1 MKKHHFIPFIF
12 VALAACS
19 DSNTEKTS
27 TSSIDSTN
35 HETTSPEA
43 GSTVQHV
50 NWEIGDVS
58 NVNKI
63 LEIYRQWD
71 AKQPI
76 VSTEYFADTIRVN
89 IPEVRKEIVVP
100 NNEITKKLAENRE
113 MYKGTSNDILSSV
126 SLHDK
131 VSGED
136 WVMVT
141 AYAKWVEADGKK
153 DSVLYHDDWRLI
165 NGKVD
170 KLISFYKLPPKG
182 FQKDT
187 TAR

>member
-1 MKKHHFIPFIF
+1 MKKHHLIPFVF
-12 VALAACS
+12 VFFVACS
-19 DSNTEKTS
+19 DNNKETSS
-27 TSSIDSTN
+27 TSDGDTSKM
-35 HETTSPEA
+35 ETAMPV
-43 GSTVQHV
+43 GTVKHV
-50 NWEIGDVS
+50 NWELGNVS

-63 LEIYRQWD
+63 LEMYKMWD
-71 AKQPI
+71 EKTPFL
-76 VSTEYFADTIRVN
+76 TTDYFADTVWLN
-89 IPEVRKEIVVP
+89 IPEVRKEFVVP
-100 NNEITKKLAENRE
+100 NNQITKRLAENRAQ
-113 MYKGTSNDILSSV
+113 YKGTSNDILSSV

-131 VSGED
+131 VTGED

-141 AYAKWVEADGKK
+141 AYSKWVELDGKR
-153 DSVLYHDDWRLI
+153 DSVLYHDDWRLV

>member
-1 MKKHHFIPFIF
+1 MKKHPFIPFILIVF
-12 VALAACS
+12 AACS
-19 DSNTEKTS
+19 GNSTEQS
-27 TSSIDSTN
+27 PTSSVDTAGQ
-35 HETTSPEA
+35 ETTTPQTE
-43 GSTVQHV
+43 STVKHV
-50 NWEIGDVS
+50 NWELGDVS

-63 LEIYRQWD
+63 MEIYRLWD
-71 AKQPI
+71 EKKPI
-76 VSTEYFADTIRVN
+76 VSTDYFADTIRIN
-89 IPEVRKEIVVP
+89 IPEVRKEIVVA
-100 NNEITKKLAENRE
+100 NNEITKKLAENRA

-153 DSVLYHDDWRLI
+153 DSVLYHDDWRFT

-170 KLISFYKLPPKG
+170 KLISFYKLPPTG
-182 FQKDT
+182 FKKDT